1 MGNLEES
8 QTHQIIGWRVLGVR
22 YLAKGCSAAK
32 TQPEKVYKDVVFP
45 SEEIRKNSELKS
57 KNPYSPSSYI
67 SLIILSD
74 TLFLLLFF
82 SC

>member
-45 SEEIRKNSELKS
+45 SEKIRKNSELKS
-57 KNPYSPSSYI
+57 KT
-67 SLIILSD
+67 LIRHQAILA
-74 TLFLLLFF
+74 
-82 SC
+82 